1 MIRRILLCAAMATAT
16 AAPVRAAEPG
26 IDRPAFL
33 PPDAAILGV
42 LDASPPVALAQG
54 RLSQAR
60 AEARQFA
67 AGEHETTFTATFDDR
82 RVRGDGD
89 YSEWSGQLS
98 RGLRLPGKGRLDRAA
113 GAAGV
118 RAAEDA
124 VEDARHQ
131 ASLDLVDRWVR
142 WVEAAERRAIDT
154 AEAESYA
161 REVQALGRRV
171 ELKDAA
177 LLELEEA
184 RGAEARARAALVQS
198 AGLERR
204 ARVELS
210 SVFPGLVPQTAV
222 PLPPPGAPRRP
233 FDSWAALIVER
244 SHEISM
250 ARYEADREDALARR
264 ARLDRA
270 PDPTIGVRTFSERG
284 GDESGVGVFVS
295 IPFSGPRRSAIA
307 DRQAGVAAQALARH
321 ALVSREIR
329 ATAETDVVAA
339 EAGLAAWRDAE
350 AARAAS
356 GLAAD
361 RITRAYQLGERDL
374 ADRLLAERQAFEARR
389 FELAARAEAHRT
401 LLRMALDAHE
411 LWLAEEE

>member
-1 MIRRILLCAAMATAT
+1 MIRRIFICVAVAAATASGGH
-16 AAPVRAAEPG
+16 AAEPG
-26 IDRPAFL
+26 IDRPPFL
-33 PPDAAILGV
+33 PPDAAVLEV

-60 AEARQFA
+60 AEARQLV

-113 GAAGV
+113 GMAGV

-131 ASLDLVDRWVR
+131 ASLDFVDRWVR
-142 WVEAAERRAIDT
+142 WMEASERHAIDA
-154 AEAESYA
+154 AEAETYA
-161 REVQALGRRV
+161 REVQALKRRV

-177 LLELEEA
+177 LLELQEA
-184 RGAEARARAALVQS
+184 QGAEARTRAALVQS

-204 ARVELS
+204 ARVELV
-210 SVFPGLVPQTAV
+210 SVFPGLVPPATAT
-222 PLPPPGAPRRP
+222 LPPPSAPRRA
-233 FDSWAALIVER
+233 FDRWAALIVER

-250 ARYEADREDALARR
+250 ARAEADREETLARR

-284 GDESGVGVFVS
+284 GDETGVGVFVS
-295 IPFSGPRRSAIA
+295 IPFSGPRRSAVA
-307 DRQAGVAAQALARH
+307 DRQAGIAAQALARH

-329 ATAETDVVAA
+329 ATADTDVVAA
-339 EAGLAAWRDAE
+339 EAALAAWHDAE
-350 AARAAS
+350 TARAAS
-356 GLAAD
+356 EVAAA

-374 ADRLLAERQAFEARR
+374 SDRLLAERQAFEARR

-411 LWLAEEE
+411 LWLSEED